1 MQMYADDP
9 YGLPTF
15 HREATLE
22 GWTDHSLIQMR
33 DVRIFTKGT
42 VTVTL
47 IHHPGLWDFIVS
59 DGHGNVECLTPQ
71 TEEISALMDAI

>member
-1 MQMYADDP
+1 MSNDDP

-15 HREATLE
+15 RGEASLV

-33 DVRIFTKGT
+33 DVRIFTKGA

-59 DGHGNVECLTPQ
+59 DGHGNVECFTPQ
-71 TEEISALMDAI
+71 TEEISSMMNAI

>member
-1 MQMYADDP
+1 MNHDDP

-15 HREATLE
+15 YGEESLV

-33 DVRIFTKGT
+33 DVRIFTKGA

-47 IHHPGLWDFIVS
+47 IRHPGLWDFIVT
-59 DGHGNVECLTPQ
+59 DGHGNVDCLTPQ
-71 TEEISALMDAI
+71 TEEISSLMNAI